1 MLSITK
7 SKLAAVLEQSSDIP
21 TDVTFKV
28 YDEEGKVDIFHA
40 HKYYLALVSDVLKTR
55 FFGSLRETSDTLV
68 VRGTTAQA
76 FETMIN
82 FVYHKNC
89 QLDKKS
95 VEELFE
101 IVNITKMYD
110 VASLMTHVGVT
121 ITIINLNNVVEL
133 AQTAE

>member
-1 MLSITK
+1 MSSQVGGVKQINWNSWCANVQICASID
-7 SKLAAVLEQSSDIP
+7 EQVED
-21 TDVTFKV
+21 
-28 YDEEGKVDIFHA
+28 
-40 HKYYLALVSDVLKTR
+40 
-55 FFGSLRETSDTLV
+55 TSMH
-68 VRGTTAQA
+68 GENGAQVFA
-76 FETMIN
+76 TMIN